1 MKGILLSGGMDS
13 TTLAYLEQPDI
24 AFNINYGQLPA
35 KAEREASRKVCR
47 ELNIQLVEI
56 DIDCSSL
63 GSGDLA
69 GKGKLDVG
77 AESDWWPYRNQL
89 LITLS
94 ATKALT
100 LGCKEL
106 IIGTVASDSYHK
118 DGSPEFIDRINALI
132 SFQEGGLII
141 TAPGIKY
148 SASDLI
154 KIAKLPPH
162 LLAMTH
168 SCHKANLPCFECRG
182 CNKHQNTL
190 DDLGVL

>member
-13 TTLAYLEQPDI
+13 TTLAFLESPDI

-35 KAEREASRKVCR
+35 KAERDAARKVCQ

-63 GSGDLA
+63 GSGDLV

-89 LITLS
+89 LITLA

-106 IIGTVASDSYHK
+106 IIGTVASDEYHK
-118 DGSPEFIDRINALI
+118 DGSVEFIEKINDLI
-132 SFQEGGLII
+132 FFQEGGLMV

-148 SASDLI
+148 SASELI
-154 KIAKLPPH
+154 QYAKLPLH
-162 LLAMTH
+162 ILAMTH
-168 SCHKANLPCFECRG
+168 SCHKANLPCYACRG

-190 DDLGVL
+190 DDLEYA